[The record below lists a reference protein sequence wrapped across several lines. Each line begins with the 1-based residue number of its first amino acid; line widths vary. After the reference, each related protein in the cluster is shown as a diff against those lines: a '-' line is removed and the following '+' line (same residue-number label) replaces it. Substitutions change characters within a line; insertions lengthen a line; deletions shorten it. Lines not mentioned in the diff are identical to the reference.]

1 MESKTVWDFGFQK
14 LDSRF
19 FVSGSCRMDSR
30 DCNHYWIPD
39 SLSCIPFS
47 KTQHFQFHKQHF
59 PGFWI
64 PQAKLSW
71 IPESRFPQMGDI
83 NLLSVFF
90 FVHLIFSSYFVEF
103 IGFIFNREEKCG
115 VTLPWQHYYWMTTKP
130 TTTATVRRTAKIICL
145 Q

>member
-19 FVSGSCRMDSR
+19 FVSGSCGMDSR

-47 KTQHFQFHKQHF
+47 KTQDFQFHKQHF

-71 IPESRFPQMGDI
+71 IPESRFPKMGDI

-90 FVHLIFSSYFVEF
+90 SS
-103 IGFIFNREEKCG
+103 
-115 VTLPWQHYYWMTTKP
+115 T
-130 TTTATVRRTAKIICL
+130 
-145 Q
+145 